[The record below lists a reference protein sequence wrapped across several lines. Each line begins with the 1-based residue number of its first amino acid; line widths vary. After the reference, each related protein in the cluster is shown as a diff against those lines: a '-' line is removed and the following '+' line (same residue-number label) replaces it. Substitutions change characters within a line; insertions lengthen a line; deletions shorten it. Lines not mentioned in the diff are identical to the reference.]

1 MRFVTKLLL
10 TAVLLL
16 FPLGLTSCSLEPED
30 VEVMLT
36 ILEELVGDMPTAE
49 PFIAP
54 ATSGSDRPFDYE
66 IYFTNPT
73 CPPEE
78 ERRGG
83 LDELIAADIRQA
95 TRSVDI
101 VAFELK
107 AESIIEALIDA
118 RQRGLTVRAVV
129 DNDYSPASTTNRL
142 RRHGISV
149 VEDQR
154 STLMHNK
161 FIILDGETVWTGSM
175 NFTTNGAYCN
185 NNNIVR
191 ISAPE
196 LAANY
201 TIEMEEMFID
211 RQFGITSPVNTTPL
225 FNLGG
230 VPVENYFAPEDG
242 VAAHIMRHLEQ
253 AEREI
258 LFLAFAFTND
268 DIGEVVFERGEA
280 GVTVRGVF
288 EATGAG
294 SQYSYFAD
302 LNESGLPTVSVR
314 TDRNPRA
321 MHHKVFVIDR
331 ETVIFGSYNFSANA
345 ERRNDENVLI
355 VTDADFASYFVEE
368 FEVVWQESER

>member
-1 MRFVTKLLL
+1 MRFATKLLL

-16 FPLGLTSCSLEPED
+16 VPLGLTSCSLEPED
-30 VEVMLT
+30 VEVIIAVLD
-36 ILEELVGDMPTAE
+36 ELAGEIPTPE
-49 PFIAP
+49 PYTAP
-54 ATSGSDRPFDYE
+54 QVSDRPFDYE

-78 ERRGG
+78 EQSGG
-83 LDELIAADIRQA
+83 LDERIAADIRQA
-95 TRSVDI
+95 TRSVDMA
-101 VAFELK
+101 AFELK
-107 AESIIEALIDA
+107 AETIIDALIDA
-118 RQRGLTVRAVV
+118 RQRGLTVRVVV
-129 DNDYSPASTTNRL
+129 DDEYNPASTTNRL

-154 STLMHNK
+154 SALMHNK

-175 NFTTNGAYCN
+175 NFTPNGAYCN
-185 NNNIVR
+185 NNNSVR

-201 TIEMEEMFID
+201 LIEMEEMFND
-211 RQFGITSPVNTTPL
+211 RQFGVTSPVNTNPRL
-225 FNLGG
+225 NLGG
-230 VPVENYFAPEDG
+230 VEIENYFSAEDG
-242 VAAHIMRHLEQ
+242 VAEQIVRHLAQ
-253 AEREI
+253 AEQEI
-258 LFLAFAFTND
+258 LFLAFAFTNE
-268 DIGEVVFERGEA
+268 DIGEVVFERAEA
-280 GVTVRGVF
+280 GVEVRGVF

-302 LNESGLPTVSVR
+302 LDASGLPNVSVR

-321 MHHKVFVIDR
+321 MHHKVFIIDR

-345 ERRNDENVLI
+345 EQRNDENLLI